1 MGERGRHP
9 CKSLRVGVS
18 HFPASATVAG
28 GRLYWPPSLLSSPLF
43 WCPQPS
49 GASLGTG
56 LSPMSCINTTKGSH
70 RANSA
75 VAPQGIKG
83 ERGYAGPAGEK
94 GESVSC
100 SCSGCGCKESFKR
113 GVPTPPPSSTG
124 LEIFPRG
131 GARDPCCPCPSHS
144 SWGSA
149 QAGGCGCGGGGCEEI
164 PAGFLQRRRLRRGRG
179 GPVSWQN
186 SPLLPDQGQGLL
198 FSIEATFMGVLR

>member
-1 MGERGRHP
+1 MGEGGRHP
-9 CKSLRVGVS
+9 CKSALGVGVS
-18 HFPASATVAG
+18 HFPAWATVAG

-56 LSPMSCINTTKGSH
+56 LSPTPCINTTKGSH

-113 GVPTPPPSSTG
+113 GVPHPATFINWTG
-124 LEIFPRG
+124 DLPTRRSPR
-131 GARDPCCPCPSHS
+131 PLLPLPES
-144 SWGSA
+144 
-149 QAGGCGCGGGGCEEI
+149 
-164 PAGFLQRRRLRRGRG
+164 LQLGLCTGWWLWLWRRRL
-179 GPVSWQN
+179 
-186 SPLLPDQGQGLL
+186 
-198 FSIEATFMGVLR
+198 